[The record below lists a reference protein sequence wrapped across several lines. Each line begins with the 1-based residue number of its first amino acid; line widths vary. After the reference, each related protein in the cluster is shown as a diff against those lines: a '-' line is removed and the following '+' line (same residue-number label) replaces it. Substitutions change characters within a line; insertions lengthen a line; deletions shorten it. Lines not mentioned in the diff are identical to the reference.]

1 MVQLQGLRIYN
12 WHCGRASAGV
22 DNLPSILTSATEAT
36 TRKSFTS
43 IDDIYLTND
52 HHHCIKTINSL
63 QSTQPGNHDSASPKV
78 SLTDFCRNIDN
89 LAAFAREKCFKLT
102 AAFEKLTYTDAGTN
116 APSKDVDQ
124 VCLARNDDA
133 DD

>member
-1 MVQLQGLRIYN
+1 MIY
-12 WHCGRASAGV
+12 
-22 DNLPSILTSATEAT
+22 NLPSVITKASEQT
-36 TRKSFTS
+36 TRKSQLSLNKSFVP
-43 IDDIYLTND
+43 
-52 HHHCIKTINSL
+52 HPCTIF
-63 QSTQPGNHDSASPKV
+63 SADLP
-78 SLTDFCRNIDN
+78 FCRNIDN

-124 VCLARNDDA
+124 VCLASNDDN